1 MDLTQGTTQEKINRS
16 KKTMMWFAMVS
27 MAMVF
32 AGLTSA
38 YVVSKTR
45 KDWVTDLVFPQAFV
59 YSILVIVASS
69 VTFYLVKKA
78 IEKNNR
84 SLATILLL
92 STLTLGI
99 IFIVLQFEGFKD
111 IINQGYHFTGPT
123 SNIVSTFMFIIV
135 VTHLAHIVGGILVLL
150 VVIYNH
156 FKQKYKVGQT
166 LGLELGAMYW
176 HFVDFLWVYLFLF
189 LYFVK

>member
-1 MDLTQGTTQEKINRS
+1 MDLTQGTTNEKIKRA

-45 KDWVTDLVFPQAFV
+45 KDWLTDLEFPQPFI
-59 YSILVIVASS
+59 YSIFIIIASS
-69 VTFYLVKKA
+69 LTLYLVKKA
-78 IEKNNR
+78 IENENR

-92 STLTLGI
+92 STLALGGV
-99 IFIVLQFEGFKD
+99 FVFLQFEGFSD
-111 IINQGYHFTGPT
+111 IVEQGYHFTGPT

-135 VTHLAHIVGGILVLL
+135 VTHLAHVVGGIIVLL

-156 FKQKYKVGQT
+156 FKQKYKKGQT
-166 LGLELGAMYW
+166 LGLDLGSMYW

>member
-1 MDLTQGTTQEKINRS
+1 MDLTQGTTQEKVNRS
-16 KKTMMWFAMVS
+16 KKTMMWFAMIS

-38 YVVSKTR
+38 YVVSKSR
-45 KDWVTDLVFPQAFV
+45 KDWVTDLVFPNAFV
-59 YSILVIVASS
+59 YSILVIIASS
-69 VTFYLVKKA
+69 ITFHFVKKA
-78 IEKNNR
+78 IEDNNR
-84 SLATILLL
+84 KVATLLLL
-92 STLTLGI
+92 STLALGS
-99 IFIVLQFEGFKD
+99 IFIYLQFEGFSD
-111 IINQGYHFTGPT
+111 MITQGYHFTGPT
-123 SNIVSTFMFIIV
+123 SNIVTTFMFIIV
-135 VTHLAHIVGGILVLL
+135 VTHLAHIAGGVIVLL

-156 FKQKYKVGQT
+156 FKQKYKTGQT

>member
-45 KDWVTDLVFPQAFV
+45 KDWATDLVFPNAFI

-69 VTFYLVKKA
+69 VTFYFVKNA
-78 IEKNNR
+78 IEKGDR
-84 SLATILLL
+84 GKATLLLLATLVLG
-92 STLTLGI
+92 LTF
-99 IFIVLQFEGFKD
+99 IFLQFEGFGD
-111 IINQGYHFTGPT
+111 IIRQGYHFTGPT
-123 SNIVSTFMFIIV
+123 SNIITTFMFIIV
-135 VTHLAHIVGGILVLL
+135 VTHLAHIFGGIIVLL

-156 FKQKYKVGQT
+156 FKQKYKSGQT

-189 LYFVK
+189 LYFVR

>member
-1 MDLTQGTTQEKINRS
+1 MDLTQGTTNEKIKRA

-45 KDWVTDLVFPQAFV
+45 KDWLTDLVFPQPFI
-59 YSILVIVASS
+59 YSILVIIASS
-69 VTFYLVKKA
+69 FALYMVKKA
-78 IEKNNR
+78 IENENR

-92 STLTLGI
+92 STLALGG
-99 IFIVLQFEGFKD
+99 IFVFLQFEGFSD
-111 IINQGYHFTGPT
+111 IVEQGYHFTGPT

-135 VTHLAHIVGGILVLL
+135 VTHLAHVVGGIIVLL

-156 FKQKYKVGQT
+156 FKQKYKKGQT
-166 LGLELGAMYW
+166 LGLELGSMYW